1 MTQWQSVAVSGNQLQ
16 SVAVSG
22 SQWQSLAISG
32 SQWQSVAVSGSQ
44 WQSVAVCGSLNFYRS
59 IITTGLSAA
68 GAKTNSALPTILSW
82 PFLESLEFLEI
93 LRILYLKIS

>member
-1 MTQWQSVAVSGNQLQ
+1 MTKNQ
-16 SVAVSG
+16 VAVSG

-32 SQWQSVAVSGSQ
+32 SQWQSVAVSCSQ

-93 LRILYLKIS
+93 LRILYLKKS

>member
-1 MTQWQSVAVSGNQLQ
+1 MLRKSPSQWQSVE
-16 SVAVSG
+16 SVTVSG
-22 SQWQSLAISG
+22 SL
-32 SQWQSVAVSGSQ
+32 WQSVAVSGSQ

-59 IITTGLSAA
+59 IITTRLSAA

-93 LRILYLKIS
+93 LRILYLKKS

>member
-1 MTQWQSVAVSGNQLQ
+1 MVAVMEEEVAIVDHLIVEEVAVSGNQ
-16 SVAVSG
+16 
-22 SQWQSLAISG
+22 WQSLAIG
-32 SQWQSVAVSGSQ
+32 GSQ

-93 LRILYLKIS
+93 LRILYLKKS